1 MTNLKTASNNEL
13 QQWAANAYET
23 SVNSIGHHKA
33 RMNKVAL
40 ARIIDELQARGLS
53 QDISIEGI
61 FNGKVPN

>member
-1 MTNLKTASNNEL
+1 MTTTFDQQPGASASGTTKERSMTNL
-13 QQWAANAYET
+13 
-23 SVNSIGHHKA
+23 
-33 RMNKVAL
+33 NKVAL